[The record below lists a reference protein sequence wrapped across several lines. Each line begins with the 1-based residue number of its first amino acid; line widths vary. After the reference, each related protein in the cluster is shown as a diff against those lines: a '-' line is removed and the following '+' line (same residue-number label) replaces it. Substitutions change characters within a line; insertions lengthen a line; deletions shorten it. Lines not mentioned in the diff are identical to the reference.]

1 MKEITIKAPNEV
13 LKVKLGDKSFS
24 IPLGSALPVDEVIKL
39 SKAKGNDKTEFMYN
53 FLKKHIPADIY
64 ATLTVGALMQI
75 FTAWTEA
82 TNEATGITPRES

>member
-13 LKVKLGDKSFS
+13 LKVNLEDKSFT

-39 SKAKGNDKTEFMYN
+39 SSLKGEKRTEFMYN
-53 FLKKHIPADIY
+53 FLKKHIPEDIY
-64 ATLTVGALMQI
+64 KTLTVGSLMQI

-82 TNEATGITPRES
+82 TNEATGITPGES